1 MNNLPKLIRRFTAI
15 LLLGFVLLVFANFAV
30 FAFLMAWQWPSIADS
45 PYNMAIQTGKAF
57 QTSENRYTLQ
67 EDISLQLKEQD
78 IWAFVVDNDTLQI
91 VWKTENVPDTIPASY
106 SLSDIADLSVGYLDG
121 YPTYTGKTENGIVV
135 LGYPKDSFWKHT
147 RASWNYNFVSHFPQI
162 IFLVLV
168 VNIAII
174 LLIYVVA
181 NMKFLKPV
189 KPITKGIQDL
199 SVGEPVH
206 IPEKGLLSD
215 ISANINRTSNILQE
229 QRQQLKKKE
238 TARANWI
245 AGVSHD
251 IRTPLSMVMGYAGQ
265 LKDDANLTDEERQMA
280 EVIVKQSERMKNLI
294 NDLNLASK
302 LEYNMQPVNLAKQ
315 NLIAIVR
322 QVVVDFIN
330 MDIEDKYPIAWQTD
344 EVLTIC
350 PVNADK
356 DLLKRAVSNLIQNS
370 INHNEQGCKIY
381 VCVMTDDSNCTVV
394 VADNGVGAT
403 NEQIEKLNNAPHY
416 MVCDNNTTEQRHG
429 LGLLIVKQI
438 VAAHGGITTI
448 EHSSYGGFLVKLTLP
463 MLLYRSELPD
473 HKHQYSPAGKVH
485 KVQHQR

>member
-1 MNNLPKLIRRFTAI
+1 MNNLPKLIRRFTGI
-15 LLLGFVLLVFANFAV
+15 LLLSSVLLVFANFAIL
-30 FAFLMAWQWPSIADS
+30 AFLMVWQSPSVADS
-45 PYNMAIQTGKAF
+45 PYNMAIETGKAF
-57 QTSENRYTLQ
+57 QISESGYTLQ
-67 EDISLQLKEQD
+67 EDISMQLEEQN

-121 YPTYTGKTENGIVV
+121 YPAYTGETENGIVV

-147 RASWNYNFVSHFPQI
+147 RASWNYNFIAHLPQI
-162 IFLVLV
+162 VFIVLA
-168 VNIAII
+168 VNIAVI
-174 LLIYVVA
+174 LLIYVIA

-189 KPITKGIQDL
+189 KSITKGIQDL
-199 SVGEPVH
+199 SIGEPVH

-215 ISANINRTSNILQE
+215 ISANINRTSNILQV

-265 LKDDANLTDEERQMA
+265 LKDDVNLTDEERQKA
-280 EVIVKQSERMKNLI
+280 EVIVKQSKRMQNLI

-302 LEYNMQPVNLAKQ
+302 LEYNMQPINSAKQ

-330 MDIEDKYPIAWQTD
+330 MDIEDKYPIEWQTD
-344 EVLTIC
+344 EALTVCLI
-350 PVNADK
+350 NADK

-370 INHNEQGCKIY
+370 INHNEQGCNIY
-381 VCVMTDDSNCTVV
+381 IKVTADDAYCTVTV
-394 VADNGVGAT
+394 SDDGVGAT
-403 NEQIEKLNNAPHY
+403 DELIEKLNKIPHY
-416 MVCDNNTTEQRHG
+416 MLCDKNTTEQRHG
-429 LGLLIVKQI
+429 LGLLIVRQI
-438 VAAHGGITTI
+438 VSAHSGTIVITNN
-448 EHSSYGGFLVKLTLP
+448 SYGGFSVKFMLP
-463 MLLYRSELPD
+463 KTE
-473 HKHQYSPAGKVH
+473 
-485 KVQHQR
+485 